1 MVLLRPIATFLLC
14 CSLVGLMAGCG
25 EEGPTPEP
33 IFFESL
39 GTGQSA
45 TFDADTTEAVV
56 RTEEE
61 WAEIRDE
68 MRPPQ
73 PFRSVDFAE
82 DMVVVLARQART
94 GGYSVDVRRVYR
106 LGEEVVV
113 EYVLGV
119 PEDDCITTRGETTPF
134 RAVAFDRVDDAEVRF
149 ESRRQTYRCSPRGG
163 L

>member
-1 MVLLRPIATFLLC
+1 MAVLRHFTAFVVG
-14 CSLVGLMAGCG
+14 CSLVWLLAGCV
-25 EEGPTPEP
+25 EEGPQPEP
-33 IFFESL
+33 IPFESL

-45 TFDADTTEAVV
+45 TFDADTTEVVV
-56 RTEEE
+56 RSEEE
-61 WAEIRDE
+61 WEAIRGE

-73 PFRSVDFAE
+73 PFRSVSFDD
-82 DMVVVLARQART
+82 DMVVVLARKART

-106 LGEEVVV
+106 LGDEVVV
-113 EYVLGV
+113 QYVLGV
-119 PEDDCITTRGETTPF
+119 PEDDCIITQGETTPF